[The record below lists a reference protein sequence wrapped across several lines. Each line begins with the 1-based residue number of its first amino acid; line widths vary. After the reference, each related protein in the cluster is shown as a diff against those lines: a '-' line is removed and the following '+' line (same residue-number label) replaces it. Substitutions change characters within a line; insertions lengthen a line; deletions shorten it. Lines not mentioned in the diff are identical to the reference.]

1 MYAKSLHHFARLL
14 MGECACWKAGFSR
27 FEQNLYLPDCN
38 NTTSRCLFCASR
50 TPRHSSIKKKTQ
62 TNQIERYNN
71 KKRKLQGK
79 AFWVKYFFKEITVL
93 QLNTHWSTEVN
104 FSL

>member
-50 TPRHSSIKKKTQ
+50 TPRHSSIKKKLRP
-62 TNQIERYNN
+62 I
-71 KKRKLQGK
+71 KLRGTTTKNESFK
-79 AFWVKYFFKEITVL
+79 AK
-93 QLNTHWSTEVN
+93 HSG
-104 FSL
+104 